1 MKSKNGAGPTSKS
14 DTGRYSGV
22 LSTPIAE
29 KPSDY
34 SGGTGLLPG
43 KEQFERAKQL
53 QWDRRFAKLPALF
66 EAYGLAYGDWMALSL
81 ALAVEHVPGFRVV
94 NEAGRPSIDE
104 LMLAEFALAVDLVR
118 GRTSMKV
125 DAALREVSQQDAWNK
140 RLAAARLAKNPNAL
154 RSHYYRI
161 KREKP
166 FLMRLVEL
174 AKLGEEARKRLG

>member
-1 MKSKNGAGPTSKS
+1 
-14 DTGRYSGV
+14 
-22 LSTPIAE
+22 
-29 KPSDY
+29 
-34 SGGTGLLPG
+34 
-43 KEQFERAKQL
+43 
-53 QWDRRFAKLPALF
+53 
-66 EAYGLAYGDWMALSL
+66 MALSL